1 MAERSTTCRGCG
13 CDDDHACIT
22 KSGPCAWTLLDFVI
36 DATGPRGTLA
46 VERMPTGV
54 CSACA
59 EAVRFDPR
67 ALVTMGFI
75 DDSEAAA

>member
-1 MAERSTTCRGCG
+1 VRERRTEY
-13 CDDDHACIT
+13 A
-22 KSGPCAWTLLDFVI
+22 A
-36 DATGPRGTLA
+36 LA